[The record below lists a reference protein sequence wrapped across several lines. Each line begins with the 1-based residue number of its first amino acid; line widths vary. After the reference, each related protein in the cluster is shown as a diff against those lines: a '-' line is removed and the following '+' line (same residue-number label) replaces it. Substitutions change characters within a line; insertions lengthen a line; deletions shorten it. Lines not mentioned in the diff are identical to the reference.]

1 MKEKF
6 GRVVIAPGVLLTIV
20 RLTTLS
26 IPGVVRMSG
35 SLTEGMSRFLG
46 KTHVGEGVRMEVD
59 GDMVSVDVHV
69 IVRSEVN
76 MLKLGRAIQS
86 EVARAISEM
95 VGMGVERVNV
105 HIENVEVDLQSPRK
119 AEKR

>member
-1 MKEKF
+1 MTEKL
-6 GRVVIAPGVLLTIV
+6 GRVVIAPDVLLTIV

-35 SLTEGMSRFLG
+35 SLTEGMDRFLG
-46 KTHVGEGVRMEVD
+46 RPHVGEGVRLEVD
-59 GDMVSVDVHV
+59 NDMVTVDVHV

-76 MLKLGRAIQS
+76 MLKLGRVIQS
-86 EVARAISEM
+86 EVTRAVSDM

-105 HIENVEVDLQSPRK
+105 HIENVEVDLQPPRK
-119 AEKR
+119 ADKQ